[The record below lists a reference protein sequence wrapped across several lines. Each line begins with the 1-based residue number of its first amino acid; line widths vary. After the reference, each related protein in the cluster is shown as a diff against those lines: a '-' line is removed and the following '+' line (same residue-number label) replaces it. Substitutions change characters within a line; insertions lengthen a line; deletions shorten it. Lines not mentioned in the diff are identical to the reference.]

1 MSPLLPGS
9 HSNASKTPR
18 LPGGCRCYM
27 VSANGFGMEQ
37 DMHQESQV
45 SDRLSNIIMESVALE
60 TSSNST
66 YLRHLWLIPLC
77 PCLLLS
83 HLLWLASS
91 PGDFVLLLRR
101 RHLSGTLSSEVNMA
115 KSPASLLR
123 GRGQKGS
130 PRWERWKGRKASTCC
145 QGSLFQDLSSVS
157 KAFPPEALQFCRH
170 YNFPNHSVPFLI
182 CTLGATAAPPS
193 PTICR
198 PSHCYSNLHPD
209 PSSDNI
215 CSATGT
221 SQPFRV

>member
-18 LPGGCRCYM
+18 LPGGCWCYM
-27 VSANGFGMEQ
+27 VSVNGFCMEQ

-77 PCLLLS
+77 PCLPLS

-115 KSPASLLR
+115 KSPASLLGGGGG
-123 GRGQKGS
+123 GRKGS
-130 PRWERWKGRKASTCC
+130 PRWERWKGQESLGLLSGLTLPRPEPHFKSFSSGSTPI
-145 QGSLFQDLSSVS
+145 L
-157 KAFPPEALQFCRH
+157 PPL
-170 YNFPNHSVPFLI
+170 
-182 CTLGATAAPPS
+182 
-193 PTICR
+193 
-198 PSHCYSNLHPD
+198 
-209 PSSDNI
+209 
-215 CSATGT
+215 
-221 SQPFRV
+221 